1 MDAGSGCYH
10 RGSTGIRS
18 QRVYAITNTRTYCNH
33 GAFFYACLLL
43 ISIFISNFTG
53 VARWK
58 RDRRRA
64 NCSINVLL
72 REVFPSN
79 MGKNANIS
87 VTAVETGH
95 WFQEDTYRYHKTY
108 SAYD

>member
-1 MDAGSGCYH
+1 MGAIIAGVQAFEVKQYTLLQTH
-10 RGSTGIRS
+10 ARI
-18 QRVYAITNTRTYCNH
+18 AITVRSSMP
-33 GAFFYACLLL
+33 CLLL

>member
-1 MDAGSGCYH
+1 MGAIIAGVQAFEVKQYTLLQTH
-10 RGSTGIRS
+10 ARI
-18 QRVYAITNTRTYCNH
+18 AITVRSSMP
-33 GAFFYACLLL
+33 CLLL

-64 NCSINVLL
+64 NCNIHVLL
-72 REVFPSN
+72 REFFLSN